1 MNLTF
6 ENGFVIVFFGAV
18 IFLSIST
25 HDFFCSSFNRF
36 GNTDL
41 LESQRSVLNLRKIV
55 NTFADP
61 QDPITACI
69 QQSHA
74 ANLNLTF

>member
-1 MNLTF
+1 MM
-6 ENGFVIVFFGAV
+6 
-18 IFLSIST
+18 
-25 HDFFCSSFNRF
+25 FFCSSSNRF

-41 LESQRSVLNLRKIV
+41 LESKRSVFNLLKIV
-55 NTFADP
+55 KTFADP

-74 ANLNLTF
+74 ANINLTFDFFPLFSILSSF